1 MLSARINGTSITV
14 NVSLTVT
21 AINGITSVV
30 RQTLSAVNIT
40 TSPQTLMQWNHI
52 AISVKN
58 KLLALYFN
66 GHLINQLALNQ
77 TYIMV
82 NTDYCVIG
90 NSLNNIDPFNG
101 HMRHLAFMS

>member
-40 TSPQTLMQWNHI
+40 TSPQTLM
-52 AISVKN
+52 
-58 KLLALYFN
+58 
-66 GHLINQLALNQ
+66 
-77 TYIMV
+77 
-82 NTDYCVIG
+82 
-90 NSLNNIDPFNG
+90 
-101 HMRHLAFMS
+101 